1 MMKKYLVTNGR
12 SDNCNG
18 FTDTFDELSV
28 AQAFAKGISAKAWQQ
43 GLAVYVYELKG
54 QALFDPKGEWED
66 K

>member
-1 MMKKYLVTNGR
+1 MKKYLVTNGR

-28 AQAFAKGISAKAWQQ
+28 AQAFARGISAKAWQQ
-43 GLAVYVYELKG
+43 GLPVYVYELKG
-54 QALFDPKGEWED
+54 QSLFDPKGEWED